1 MNAKPY
7 SEDLRRRMVR
17 AVEAGRSCH
26 DVARLFGVSP
36 SCVIKLMQRHRET
49 GQVRPAKFGGY
60 KKPILAEHED
70 KVRALVEAR
79 SDLTISELCRELAA
93 LGISVGRSSVDRFM
107 RRLGLTFKKNLAR
120 GRTATA

>member
-1 MNAKPY
+1 
-7 SEDLRRRMVR
+7 MVR
-17 AVEAGRSCH
+17 AVESGRSRH
-26 DVARLFGVSP
+26 EVARLFGVSP